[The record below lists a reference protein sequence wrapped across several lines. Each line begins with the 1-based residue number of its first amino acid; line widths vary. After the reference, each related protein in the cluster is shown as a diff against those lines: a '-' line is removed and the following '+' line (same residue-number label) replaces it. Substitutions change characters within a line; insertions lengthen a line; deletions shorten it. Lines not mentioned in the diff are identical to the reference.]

1 MEGQMIVILGD
12 GGHAKVVMAE
22 ATTALPGY
30 LVEIRPWDAT
40 FDRDDMVYLGMSWP
54 AHKKELYKKH
64 GAWSFG
70 HLISDSV
77 IFTRCKMIEG
87 LQAMAGAIIQV
98 GCTIG
103 KHVLVNTGAQI
114 DHDCVIGDY
123 CHIGPGAVLCG
134 NVTLGEGCVI
144 GAGTT
149 IVQGVELDPGSIVK
163 AGSLVIGQD
172 DVRGP
177 LNVVC
182 GDGTAKNMPRPVHEP
197 SLPVELR

>member
-1 MEGQMIVILGD
+1 MIVILGD
-12 GGHAKVVMAE
+12 GGHAKVVE
-22 ATTALPGY
+22 DSLERDGST
-30 LVEIRPWDAT
+30 IHPWDYGAP
-40 FDRDDMVYLGMSWP
+40 DDVMLALGMSWP
-54 AHKKELYKKH
+54 AHKRELAEKYDVGDPDK
-64 GAWSFG
+64 SRFG
-70 HLISDSV
+70 LVLHPHSMLNRANID
-77 IFTRCKMIEG
+77 FG
-87 LQAMAGAIIQV
+87 LQAMAGSIIQV

-182 GDGTAKNMPRPVHEP
+182 GDGIAKNMPRPVHEP